1 MLPVALLPFHNVRT
15 AHHPNDHSTPYRRRL
30 FTPKCDFRGAPN
42 SGCRSIA
49 SMNNF
54 GRFELDRYLSIYRF
68 EFLPLAIHA
77 RHFGDSFDIHVLPL
91 LLYRSTRGPF
101 EL

>member
-1 MLPVALLPFHNVRT
+1 
-15 AHHPNDHSTPYRRRL
+15 
-30 FTPKCDFRGAPN
+30 
-42 SGCRSIA
+42 
-49 SMNNF
+49 MNNF